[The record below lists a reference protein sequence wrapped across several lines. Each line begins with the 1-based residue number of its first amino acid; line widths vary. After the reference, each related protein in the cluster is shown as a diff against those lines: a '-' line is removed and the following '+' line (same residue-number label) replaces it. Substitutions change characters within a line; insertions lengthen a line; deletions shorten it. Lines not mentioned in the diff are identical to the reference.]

1 MPPSKKDE
9 KIIIDPKEFAQM
21 VLPGS
26 PKKDDEDD
34 LVYIKRQL
42 RLYLEALMLAQDFN
56 DLEKT
61 QFDVAKQTQRDAILQ
76 KIIERRY

>member
-1 MPPSKKDE
+1 MTKKDE

-21 VLPGS
+21 ILPGS

>member
-1 MPPSKKDE
+1 MAKKDE

-42 RLYLEALMLAQDFN
+42 RLYLETLMLAQDFN

>member
-1 MPPSKKDE
+1 MAKKDE

-26 PKKDDEDD
+26 PKKDEEDD

>member
-1 MPPSKKDE
+1 MTKKEE
-9 KIIIDPKEFAQM
+9 KITIKPENFAQM
-21 VLPGS
+21 VLTGS
-26 PKKDDEDD
+26 PKKEDEDD

-61 QFDVAKQTQRDAILQ
+61 QFDVAKQAQRDAILQ

>member
-1 MPPSKKDE
+1 MAKKDE

>member
-1 MPPSKKDE
+1 MTKKDE
-9 KIIIDPKEFAQM
+9 KIIIDPKKFAQM
-21 VLPGS
+21 ILPGS

>member
-1 MPPSKKDE
+1 MAKKDE

-21 VLPGS
+21 ILPGS

>member
-1 MPPSKKDE
+1 MTKKDE

-21 VLPGS
+21 ILPGS

-42 RLYLEALMLAQDFN
+42 RLYLEALMLTQDFN

>member
-1 MPPSKKDE
+1 MTKKDE
-9 KIIIDPKEFAQM
+9 KIVIDPKEFAQM
-21 VLPGS
+21 VLAGS
-26 PKKDDEDD
+26 PRKDEEDD

-42 RLYLEALMLAQDFN
+42 RLNLEALMLAQDFN

-61 QFDVAKQTQRDAILQ
+61 QFDVAKQAQRDEILQ

>member
-1 MPPSKKDE
+1 MTKKDE

>member
-1 MPPSKKDE
+1 M
-9 KIIIDPKEFAQM
+9 A
-21 VLPGS
+21 
-26 PKKDDEDD
+26 KKDDEDD

>member
-1 MPPSKKDE
+1 MAKKDE

-34 LVYIKRQL
+34 LVYIKCQL
-42 RLYLEALMLAQDFN
+42 RLYLEAIMLAQDFN

>member
-1 MPPSKKDE
+1 MTKKEE
-9 KIIIDPKEFAQM
+9 KITIKPENFAQM
-21 VLPGS
+21 VLTGS
-26 PKKDDEDD
+26 PKKEDEDD
-34 LVYIKRQL
+34 LAYIKRQL

-61 QFDVAKQTQRDAILQ
+61 QFDVAKQAQRDAILQ

>member
-1 MPPSKKDE
+1 MARKDE
-9 KIIIDPKEFAQM
+9 KIVIDPIDFAHM
-21 VLPGS
+21 VLNGS
-26 PKKDDEDD
+26 PKQTDEDD

-42 RLYLEALMLAQDFN
+42 RLYLEAHLLAQDFN

-61 QFDVAKQTQRDAILQ
+61 QFDVAKQAQRDAILQ

>member
-1 MPPSKKDE
+1 MTKKDE

-21 VLPGS
+21 ILPGS

-42 RLYLEALMLAQDFN
+42 RLYLETLMLAQDFN

>member
-1 MPPSKKDE
+1 MTKKDE

-21 VLPGS
+21 ILPGS

-42 RLYLEALMLAQDFN
+42 RLYLEALMLARDFN

>member
-1 MPPSKKDE
+1 MAKKDE

-42 RLYLEALMLAQDFN
+42 RLYLEAIMLAQDFN